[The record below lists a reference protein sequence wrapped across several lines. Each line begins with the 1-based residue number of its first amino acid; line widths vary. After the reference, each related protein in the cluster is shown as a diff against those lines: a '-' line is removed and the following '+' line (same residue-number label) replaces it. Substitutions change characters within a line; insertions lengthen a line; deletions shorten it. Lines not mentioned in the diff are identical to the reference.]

1 MAVHHLPRLHPP
13 PFRVLPFGGSLSNN
27 ERRVEARLPAGP
39 EPTRLTCGRETT
51 APERAI
57 MIRRTSLSFS
67 RLSGRHLLGVGLVLS
82 VLCAAAHSLQAAP
95 PSKAESRKKPASA
108 SAATSAGVTGA
119 GATGLS
125 TAVDPVA
132 LRYHQQAVALLQ
144 RNDEAGAREALQWLE
159 TGLKERPKIEPLH
172 RLAGIAAFR
181 VGDTARAEKAF
192 EAAIALEPAIPFNYL
207 KLASLYLCELHKP
220 DKAQAVLGRLFAAAP
235 RELGARQE
243 AADMLAQCGSP
254 DGAIDQYLRLSGLA
268 PELSWFYL
276 MKAAQL
282 YHVAGNYP
290 DALKLL
296 KRAVATGPK
305 DRPELPA
312 QYGSTLARVG
322 EKKFAAEQYRKAL
335 ELSPE
340 PGLKALLEKELRQLE
355 WH

>member
-1 MAVHHLPRLHPP
+1 MTRTTSL
-13 PFRVLPFGGSLSNN
+13 PFRG
-27 ERRVEARLPAGP
+27 
-39 EPTRLTCGRETT
+39 
-51 APERAI
+51 
-57 MIRRTSLSFS
+57 
-67 RLSGRHLLGVGLVLS
+67 LSGRRLVGLGLVLS
-82 VLCAAAHSLQAAP
+82 ALCATAPSVHAAS
-95 PSKAESRKKPASA
+95 PSKADSGKKPAA
-108 SAATSAGVTGA
+108 EATAAPAGVTSTP
-119 GATGLS
+119 ATGPS

-159 TGLKERPKIEPLH
+159 TGLKERPRIEPLH

-192 EAAIALEPAIPFNYL
+192 EAAIALEPAVPFNYL

-282 YHVAGNYP
+282 YHVAERYP

-296 KRAVATGPK
+296 KRAAATGPK

-322 EKKFAAEQYRKAL
+322 EKKLAAEQYRKAL
-335 ELSPE
+335 KLSPE
-340 PGLKALLEKELRQLE
+340 PGLKTLLEKELRQLE
-355 WH
+355 RH